1 MVLKSPVFS
10 SQDIHYY
17 SDQLSLDVYVP
28 DPLTNPYWVG
38 AVQLYFQAPSAK
50 IYNQYIGQVE
60 LTGLKVGQWN
70 TIRFSLPPNIVNLIK
85 GSYSDIFMTF
95 AFNTGQTGEAFR
107 IDNLRFSGDLIF
119 K

>member
-1 MVLKSPVFS
+1 
-10 SQDIHYY
+10 
-17 SDQLSLDVYVP
+17 P
-28 DPLTNPYWVG
+28 DPQTNPYWIG
-38 AVQLYFQAPSAK
+38 AVQLYFQAPEAG

-60 LTGLKVGQWN
+60 LTGLNAGAWN
-70 TIRFSLPPNIVNLIK
+70 TIRFTLPAKIVNLFN
-85 GSYSDIFMTF
+85 GSYSDIFTTI